1 MDGRVVRRA
10 DGGEDGW
17 RRKRSRS
24 WRRRTAGFGA
34 AADNC
39 YDSDHAAVRRATQES
54 IMAKGQQRSN
64 KEARKPKKEK
74 PKSNAANPSSKGSG
88 GLTKG

>member
-1 MDGRVVRRA
+1 MAGLFDGRPVPRLAGR
-10 DGGEDGW
+10 GC
-17 RRKRSRS
+17 
-24 WRRRTAGFGA
+24 RTAGFGA
-34 AADNC
+34 AGDNC
-39 YDSDHAAVRRATQES
+39 YETGHAAVRRATQES